1 MYHWHC
7 YKTMPFVKM
16 SHLATDLLKALH
28 GTPSS
33 SNMQTFSLLVSSSFF
48 VFGAPLMR
56 FLSPSLPHK
65 PQSHVLGLGQ
75 PESLSLPP
83 LCRLV
88 SFAAVQLA
96 VEAEA
101 LVGPPLEVVD
111 AVESRVVV
119 LPDEDPLIA

>member
-1 MYHWHC
+1 
-7 YKTMPFVKM
+7 
-16 SHLATDLLKALH
+16 
-28 GTPSS
+28 
-33 SNMQTFSLLVSSSFF
+33 MQTFSSWYLVLFC
-48 VFGAPLMR
+48 
-56 FLSPSLPHK
+56 FLCLSDEIPSPIFPHK

-83 LCRLV
+83 LRRLV

-119 LPDEDPLIA
+119 LPDEDPLIV